1 MSTSDLFALDG
12 KVAVVTGGTSGI
24 GRMIADGLVDA
35 GMRVYVAS
43 RQADACA
50 RVAGE
55 LSERGTCV
63 GLPADL
69 STQDGCRALAAGV
82 AEREAAVDLLV
93 NNAGATWGAP
103 LEEYPDAAFDKLWAV
118 NVKGV
123 FHLTVALLPQ
133 LRAAAS
139 PEDPARVVN
148 IGSVDGI
155 RVPVMETYAYSTTK
169 AAVHMLTRH
178 LATQLASEHITVN
191 AIAPGPFDSRMMAF
205 ALDDPGT
212 RSAIAGSV
220 PLGRVGEA
228 ADMAGT
234 VVYLAGRAGAYLTG
248 AVLPVAGGIT
258 A

>member
-43 RQADACA
+43 RQADPCA

-103 LEEYPDAAFDKLWAV
+103 LEEYPDAAFDK
-118 NVKGV
+118 
-123 FHLTVALLPQ
+123 AL
-133 LRAAAS
+133 AT
-139 PEDPARVVN
+139 
-148 IGSVDGI
+148 I
-155 RVPVMETYAYSTTK
+155 K
-169 AAVHMLTRH
+169 AAGLEI
-178 LATQLASEHITVN
+178 L
-191 AIAPGPFDSRMMAF
+191 
-205 ALDDPGT
+205 
-212 RSAIAGSV
+212 
-220 PLGRVGEA
+220 A
-228 ADMAGT
+228 ADKA
-234 VVYLAGRAGAYLTG
+234 AGRIE
-248 AVLPVAGGIT
+248 AVATTFWFGFKDDVVIRLRKKA
-258 A
+258 

>member
-1 MSTSDLFALDG
+1 MAAVGMGRRGWPRPGPTADHPSSPGSERSDSGGGCGHNGVMSTSDLFALDG

-123 FHLTVALLPQ
+123 FHLTVALRHKL
-133 LRAAAS
+133 
-139 PEDPARVVN
+139 D
-148 IGSVDGI
+148 SVK
-155 RVPVMETYAYSTTK
+155 RK
-169 AAVHMLTRH
+169 
-178 LATQLASEHITVN
+178 
-191 AIAPGPFDSRMMAF
+191 PGP
-205 ALDDPGT
+205 LDLIVRRATLQASGYHRQWRVRWRIQVEMEPPRFRD
-212 RSAIAGSV
+212 
-220 PLGRVGEA
+220 LG
-228 ADMAGT
+228 
-234 VVYLAGRAGAYLTG
+234 
-248 AVLPVAGGIT
+248 
-258 A
+258 